1 MHPVSELIVF
11 VWLLPVMLH
20 ILLPLGL
27 LGLWLC
33 LRPFGFFRKNPVDD
47 FHTEEHRLEA
57 QQTR

>member
-27 LGLWLC
+27 LVLWLC
-33 LRPFGFFRKNPVDD
+33 LRPFGFFRQNPVDD
-47 FHTEEHRLEA
+47 FRTEEHRLEA